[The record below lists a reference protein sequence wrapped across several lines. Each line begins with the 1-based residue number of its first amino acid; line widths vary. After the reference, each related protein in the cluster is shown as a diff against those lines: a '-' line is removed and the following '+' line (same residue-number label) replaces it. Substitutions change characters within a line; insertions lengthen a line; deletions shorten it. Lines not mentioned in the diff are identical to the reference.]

1 MLGPLVICL
10 ATVELEKE
18 PELRKIGVKDSKL
31 LTPKRREH
39 LFDKIASICTEL
51 IVMKTTANSLNEAMK
66 KHSLNEIEAMELGKA
81 LSLLK
86 KSPKIVY
93 IDSPDTIAGRFC
105 SRIRKYH
112 KGDEELVCE
121 HKADFN
127 YLITSAASIIAK
139 VERDAVIEEIKKEL
153 CCDFGSGYTSDDRT
167 IKFLKDNMHRLE
179 IHKYIREEWDT
190 IDKLK
195 QRKLSEFDIDE

>member
-10 ATVELEKE
+10 ATVEQGREA
-18 PELRKIGVKDSKL
+18 ELKKIGVKDSKL

-39 LFDKIASICTEL
+39 LYDKIVAICKEL
-51 IVMKTTANSLNEAMK
+51 IVMKTTASTLNEMMK
-66 KHSLNEIEAMELGKA
+66 KYSLNEIEAMELGKA

-86 KSPKIVY
+86 TPAELVY
-93 IDSPDTIAGRFC
+93 IDSPDTVAGRFC
-105 SRIRKYH
+105 TRIRKYH
-112 KGDEELVCE
+112 MGNEQLICE

-127 YLITSAASIIAK
+127 YPITSAASIIAK

-167 IKFLKDNMHRLE
+167 INFLKKNFHRLE
-179 IHKYIREEWDT
+179 VHKYIRKEWGT
-190 IDKLK
+190 IDRIK
-195 QRKLSEFDIDE
+195 QRKLSEFDADE

>member
-10 ATVELEKE
+10 ATIEKE
-18 PELRKIGVKDSKL
+18 KEEELRKIGVKDSKL
-31 LTPKRREH
+31 LTPKKREH
-39 LFDKIASICTEL
+39 LYGKMTSLCREFV
-51 IVMKTTANSLNEAMK
+51 VMKTTANSLNEEMK

-86 KSPKIVY
+86 TPPEVVY
-93 IDSPDTIAGRFC
+93 IDSPDTVANRFC
-105 SRIRKYH
+105 TRIRKYH
-112 KGDEELVCE
+112 LGDEQLICE

-127 YLITSAASIIAK
+127 YPICSAASIIAK

-153 CCDFGSGYTSDDRT
+153 CCNFGSGYSSDDRT
-167 IKFLKDNMHRLE
+167 IDFLKKNFHRPE
-179 IHKYIREEWDT
+179 IHKYIRKEWET

-195 QRKLSEFDIDE
+195 QRKLSEFDADE